1 MYKRSVGE
9 RLIVKKGRYLGR
21 KINHRYL
28 FSLSFFSALLNTNDY
43 LKEGRKYKM
52 LRFLDAGESHGKC
65 LLGIIEGF
73 PAGLSLNEENINLN
87 LKRRQGGYGR
97 GERMKIEQDR
107 VEVLSGLVEGKTIGS
122 PLGLMIKNKDW
133 KNWQEKEYPPLT
145 ISRPGHADFAGVIKY
160 GFKDVRKVLE
170 RASARQ
176 TAMRVAIGSV
186 ASSLLEEFNIQIYS
200 YVLRIGQVKAKRIAS
215 FTREFKEE
223 INKSPVYCGDGIA
236 SIGMCRE
243 IDRAREKGNTL
254 GGVFEVV
261 ISGVP
266 IGLGSYVQWDR
277 RLDAQ
282 LASAFMSIPGV
293 KAVEIGEGIEA
304 SEKKGSDVH
313 DEIFIQ
319 DKPKSNSSRYY
330 RKTNRAGG
338 IEGGVTNGEE
348 VVIRAYLKPIPTLI
362 NTLHS
367 IDFATK
373 KETKAIYQRSD
384 ICVVPAASVVGEAV
398 AAWEI
403 AAAFLDKFN
412 GDSLLEIKENYKK
425 YGEKLQEI

>member
-1 MYKRSVGE
+1 MH
-9 RLIVKKGRYLGR
+9 RLLESQR
-21 KINHRYL
+21 
-28 FSLSFFSALLNTNDY
+28 
-43 LKEGRKYKM
+43 EGRKYKM

-65 LLGIIEGF
+65 LLGIIEGL
-73 PAGLSLNEENINLN
+73 PAGFSLNKEKFNLD

-107 VEVLSGLVEGKTIGS
+107 VEILSGLVEGKTIGS

-133 KNWQEKEYPPLT
+133 ENWQEKECPPLT
-145 ISRPGHADFAGVIKY
+145 ISRPGHADFAGAIKY

-186 ASSLLEEFNIQIYS
+186 AQQFLEEFDLNIYS
-200 YVLRIGQVKAKRIAS
+200 YVLRIGQVKARRITS
-215 FTREFKEE
+215 FNPKIKAE
-223 INKSPVYCGDGIA
+223 INKSPVYCVDGIA

-243 IDRAREKGNTL
+243 IDRVREKGDTL

-277 RLDAQ
+277 RLDTQ

-319 DKPKSNSSRYY
+319 DKPKNNSSRYY

-362 NTLHS
+362 NPLHS

-403 AAAFLDKFN
+403 AVAFLEKFG
-412 GDSLLEIKENYKK
+412 GDSLVEIKENYENYKELLRK
-425 YGEKLQEI
+425 I

>member
-1 MYKRSVGE
+1 
-9 RLIVKKGRYLGR
+9 
-21 KINHRYL
+21 
-28 FSLSFFSALLNTNDY
+28 
-43 LKEGRKYKM
+43 M

-65 LLGIIEGF
+65 LLGIIEGL
-73 PAGLSLNEENINLN
+73 PAGLSLNEENINLD

-107 VEVLSGLVEGKTIGS
+107 VEILSGLVEGKTIGS

-133 KNWQEKEYPPLT
+133 ENWQEKEYPPLS
-145 ISRPGHADFAGVIKY
+145 ISRPGHADFAGAIKY

-176 TAMRVAIGSV
+176 TAMRVAIGSA
-186 ASSLLEEFNIQIYS
+186 ASSLLEEFNIEIYS
-200 YVLRIGQVKAKRIAS
+200 YILRIGQVKARRITS
-215 FTREFKEE
+215 FDSKIKIE
-223 INKSPVYCGDGIA
+223 INKSPVYCIDGIA

-243 IDRAREKGNTL
+243 IDRAREKGDTL

-261 ISGVP
+261 ITGVP
-266 IGLGSYVQWDR
+266 IGLGSYVEWDR
-277 RLDAQ
+277 RLDAR

-293 KAVEIGEGIEA
+293 KAVEIGEGIKA
-304 SEKKGSDVH
+304 SEKKGSAVH
-313 DEIFIQ
+313 DEIYIQ
-319 DKPKSNSSRYY
+319 DKPNNNSYRYY

-338 IEGGVTNGEE
+338 IEGGIANGEE

-362 NTLHS
+362 NPLHS

-384 ICVVPAASVVGEAV
+384 ICVVPAASIVGEAV

-403 AAAFLDKFN
+403 AVAFLEKFG
-412 GDSLLEIKENYKK
+412 GDSLVEIKENYENYKELLRKK
-425 YGEKLQEI
+425 

>member
-1 MYKRSVGE
+1 
-9 RLIVKKGRYLGR
+9 
-21 KINHRYL
+21 
-28 FSLSFFSALLNTNDY
+28 
-43 LKEGRKYKM
+43 M

-65 LLGIIEGF
+65 LLGIIEGL

-107 VEVLSGLVEGKTIGS
+107 VEILSGLVEGKTIGS

-133 KNWQEKEYPPLT
+133 ENWKGKEYPPLT
-145 ISRPGHADFAGVIKY
+145 IPRPGHADFAGAIKY

-176 TAMRVAIGSV
+176 TAMRAAVGSIT
-186 ASSLLEEFNIQIYS
+186 SSLLEEFNIDIYS
-200 YVLRIGQVKAKRIAS
+200 YVLRIGQVKAKRIVS
-215 FTREFKEE
+215 FNREVKEE
-223 INKSPVYCGDGIA
+223 INKSPVYCIDGIA

-243 IDRAREKGNTL
+243 IDRAREKGDTL

-261 ISGVP
+261 IAGVP

-277 RLDAQ
+277 RLDAR
-282 LASAFMSIPGV
+282 LASALMSIPGA
-293 KAVEIGEGIEA
+293 KAVEIGKGIEA
-304 SEKKGSDVH
+304 SEKKGSTVH
-313 DEIFIQ
+313 DEIFAQ
-319 DKPKSNSSRYY
+319 EESEKDSFRYY

-338 IEGGVTNGEE
+338 IEGGITNGEDI
-348 VVIRAYLKPIPTLI
+348 VVKAYIKPIPTLI
-362 NTLHS
+362 NPLRS

-373 KETKAIYQRSD
+373 KGTKAIYQRSD

-398 AAWEI
+398 AAWEV
-403 AAAFLDKFN
+403 AVAFLEKFS
-412 GDSLLEIKENYKK
+412 GDSLLEIKENYRNYRKR
-425 YGEKLQEI
+425 LQKI

>member
-1 MYKRSVGE
+1 
-9 RLIVKKGRYLGR
+9 
-21 KINHRYL
+21 
-28 FSLSFFSALLNTNDY
+28 
-43 LKEGRKYKM
+43 M

-65 LLGIIEGF
+65 LLGIVEGL
-73 PAGLSLNEENINLN
+73 PAGLCLKEEKINLD

-107 VEVLSGLVEGKTIGS
+107 VEILSGLVEGKTIGS

-133 KNWQEKEYPPLT
+133 ENWQDKKYPSLT
-145 ISRPGHADFAGVIKY
+145 IPRPGHADFAGAIKY

-186 ASSLLEEFNIQIYS
+186 ASSLLEEFNIEVYS
-200 YVLRIGQVKAKRIAS
+200 YVLRIGQIKAKRIT
-215 FTREFKEE
+215 FFNREVKEE
-223 INKSPVYCGDGIA
+223 INKSPVYCVDGIA

-243 IDRAREKGNTL
+243 IDRAREKGDTL

-261 ISGVP
+261 ITGIP
-266 IGLGSYVQWDR
+266 IGLGSYVEWDR
-277 RLDAQ
+277 RLDAR

-319 DKPKSNSSRYY
+319 DKPNSNSSRYY

-338 IEGGVTNGEE
+338 IEGGVTNGEA
-348 VVIRAYLKPIPTLI
+348 VVVRAYLKPIPTLI
-362 NTLHS
+362 NPLRS

-398 AAWEI
+398 IAWEI
-403 AAAFLDKFN
+403 AVAFLEKFS
-412 GDSLLEIKENYKK
+412 GDSLVEIKENYDNYKK
-425 YGEKLQEI
+425 RLQKI

>member
-1 MYKRSVGE
+1 
-9 RLIVKKGRYLGR
+9 
-21 KINHRYL
+21 
-28 FSLSFFSALLNTNDY
+28 
-43 LKEGRKYKM
+43 M

-65 LLGIIEGF
+65 LLGIIEGL
-73 PAGLSLNEENINLN
+73 PAGFSLNEEKINLN
-87 LKRRQGGYGR
+87 LTRRQGGYGR

-107 VEVLSGLVEGKTIGS
+107 VEILSGLVEGKTIGS

-133 KNWQEKEYPPLT
+133 ENWQDKKYPSLT
-145 ISRPGHADFAGVIKY
+145 IPRPGHADFAGAIKY
-160 GFKDVRKVLE
+160 GFEDVRKVLE

-186 ASSLLEEFNIQIYS
+186 AQQFLEEFDLNIYS
-200 YVLRIGQVKAKRIAS
+200 YVLRIGQVKARRITS
-215 FTREFKEE
+215 FNPKIKAE
-223 INKSPVYCGDGIA
+223 INQSPVYCLDGIA

-243 IDRAREKGNTL
+243 IDRAREKGDTL

-261 ISGVP
+261 ITGVP

-293 KAVEIGEGIEA
+293 KAVEIGEGVEA

-313 DEIFIQ
+313 DEIFAQ
-319 DKPKSNSSRYY
+319 EEPRKNSSRYY

-348 VVIRAYLKPIPTLI
+348 VIIRAYIKPIPTLI
-362 NTLHS
+362 NSLHS
-367 IDFATK
+367 IDLATK

-384 ICVVPAASVVGEAV
+384 ICVVPAVSVVGEAV

-403 AAAFLDKFN
+403 AVAFLEKFG
-412 GDSLLEIKENYKK
+412 GDSLVEIKENYKNYK
-425 YGEKLQEI
+425 ELLRKI

>member
-1 MYKRSVGE
+1 
-9 RLIVKKGRYLGR
+9 
-21 KINHRYL
+21 
-28 FSLSFFSALLNTNDY
+28 
-43 LKEGRKYKM
+43 M

-65 LLGIIEGF
+65 LMGIVEGL
-73 PAGLSLNEENINLN
+73 PAGLSLSEEKINLN

-107 VEVLSGLVEGKTIGS
+107 VEILSGLVEGKTIGS

-133 KNWQEKEYPPLT
+133 ENWQEKEYPPLT
-145 ISRPGHADFAGVIKY
+145 ISRPGHADFAGAIKY
-160 GFKDVRKVLE
+160 GFEDVRKVLE

-186 ASSLLEEFNIQIYS
+186 ASSLLEEFNIEIYS
-200 YVLRIGQVKAKRIAS
+200 YVLKIGQVKARRITS
-215 FTREFKEE
+215 FNPKIKAE
-223 INKSPVYCGDGIA
+223 INKSPVYCIDGIA

-243 IDRAREKGNTL
+243 IDRAREKGDTL
-254 GGVFEVV
+254 GGVFEMVTT
-261 ISGVP
+261 GVP
-266 IGLGSYVQWDR
+266 AGLGSYVQWDR
-277 RLDAQ
+277 RLDAR

-293 KAVEIGEGIEA
+293 KAVEIGEGVEA

-313 DEIFIQ
+313 DEIFAQ
-319 DKPKSNSSRYY
+319 EEPRKNSSRYY

-348 VVIRAYLKPIPTLI
+348 VIIRAYIKPIPTLI
-362 NTLHS
+362 NSLRS

-403 AAAFLDKFN
+403 AVAFLEKFG
-412 GDSLLEIKENYKK
+412 GDSLVEIKENYKNYK
-425 YGEKLQEI
+425 ELLREI

>member
-1 MYKRSVGE
+1 
-9 RLIVKKGRYLGR
+9 
-21 KINHRYL
+21 
-28 FSLSFFSALLNTNDY
+28 LLESQR
-43 LKEGRKYKM
+43 EGRKYKM
-52 LRFLDAGESHGKC
+52 LRFLDAGESHGRC
-65 LLGIIEGF
+65 LMGIVEGL
-73 PAGLSLNEENINLN
+73 PAGLCLKEEKINLN

-107 VEVLSGLVEGKTIGS
+107 VEILSGLVEGKTIGS
-122 PLGLMIKNKDW
+122 PLGLMVKNKDW
-133 KNWQEKEYPPLT
+133 ENWQDKKNPSLT
-145 ISRPGHADFAGVIKY
+145 IPRPGHADFAGAIKY

-186 ASSLLEEFNIQIYS
+186 AQQFLEEFNLNIYS
-200 YVLRIGQVKAKRIAS
+200 YVLRIGQVKARRITS
-215 FTREFKEE
+215 FNPKIKAE
-223 INKSPVYCGDGIA
+223 INKSPVYCVDGIA

-243 IDRAREKGNTL
+243 IDRAQEKGDTL
-254 GGVFEVV
+254 GGVFEMV

-266 IGLGSYVQWDR
+266 IGLGSYVEWDR
-277 RLDAQ
+277 RLDTQ

-319 DKPKSNSSRYY
+319 DKPKNNSSRYY

-362 NTLHS
+362 NPLRS

-373 KETKAIYQRSD
+373 NETKAIYQRSD
-384 ICVVPAASVVGEAV
+384 ICVVPAASVVGAAV

-403 AAAFLDKFN
+403 ATAFLEKFG
-412 GDSLLEIKENYKK
+412 GDSLIEIKENYENYKK
-425 YGEKLQEI
+425 RL

>member
-1 MYKRSVGE
+1 
-9 RLIVKKGRYLGR
+9 
-21 KINHRYL
+21 
-28 FSLSFFSALLNTNDY
+28 LLESQR
-43 LKEGRKYKM
+43 EGRKYKM

-65 LLGIIEGF
+65 LLGIIEGL
-73 PAGLSLNEENINLN
+73 PAGFSLNEEKINLN
-87 LKRRQGGYGR
+87 LTRRQGGYGR

-107 VEVLSGLVEGKTIGS
+107 VEILSGLVERKTIGS

-133 KNWQEKEYPPLT
+133 ENWQEKEYPPLT
-145 ISRPGHADFAGVIKY
+145 ISRPGHADFAGAIKY
-160 GFKDVRKVLE
+160 GFEDVRKVLE

-186 ASSLLEEFNIQIYS
+186 AQQFLEEFDLNIYS
-200 YVLRIGQVKAKRIAS
+200 YVLRIGQVKARRITS
-215 FTREFKEE
+215 FDPKIKAE
-223 INKSPVYCGDGIA
+223 INKSPVYCIDGIA

-243 IDRAREKGNTL
+243 IDRAREKGDTL
-254 GGVFEVV
+254 GGVFEM
-261 ISGVP
+261 ITTGVP
-266 IGLGSYVQWDR
+266 VGLGSYVQWDR

-293 KAVEIGEGIEA
+293 KAVEIGEGVEA

-313 DEIFIQ
+313 DEIFAQ
-319 DKPKSNSSRYY
+319 KEPRKNSSRYY

-348 VVIRAYLKPIPTLI
+348 VIVRAYIKPIPTLI
-362 NTLHS
+362 NSLHS

-373 KETKAIYQRSD
+373 KEAKAIYQRSD
-384 ICVVPAASVVGEAV
+384 ICVVPAVSVVGEAA

-403 AAAFLDKFN
+403 AVAFLEKFG
-412 GDSLLEIKENYKK
+412 GDSLVEIKENYKNYK
-425 YGEKLQEI
+425 ELLRKI

>member
-1 MYKRSVGE
+1 
-9 RLIVKKGRYLGR
+9 
-21 KINHRYL
+21 
-28 FSLSFFSALLNTNDY
+28 
-43 LKEGRKYKM
+43 M

-65 LLGIIEGF
+65 LLGIIEGL
-73 PAGLSLNEENINLN
+73 PAGLSLSEENINLN

-107 VEVLSGLVEGKTIGS
+107 AEVLSGLVEGKTIGS

-133 KNWQEKEYPPLT
+133 ENWQEKEYPPLT
-145 ISRPGHADFAGVIKY
+145 IPRPGHADFSGAIKY

-176 TAMRVAIGSV
+176 TAMRVAIGS
-186 ASSLLEEFNIQIYS
+186 AAGTLLAEFNIEIYS
-200 YVLRIGQVKAKRIAS
+200 YVLRIGQVKARRITS
-215 FTREFKEE
+215 FDSKIKTE
-223 INKSPVYCGDGIA
+223 INKSPVYCIDGIA
-236 SIGMCRE
+236 SVGMCRE
-243 IDRAREKGNTL
+243 IDRAREKGDTL

-261 ISGVP
+261 ITGVP

-277 RLDAQ
+277 RLDAR

-304 SEKKGSDVH
+304 SEKKGSAVH
-313 DEIFIQ
+313 DEIFAPEKLEK
-319 DKPKSNSSRYY
+319 DSFRYY

-338 IEGGVTNGEE
+338 IEGGVTNGEK

-362 NTLHS
+362 SPLRS

-373 KETKAIYQRSD
+373 KETRAIYQRSD
-384 ICVVPAASVVGEAV
+384 LCVVPAASVVGEEA

-403 AAAFLDKFN
+403 ATAFLEKFS
-412 GDSLLEIKENYKK
+412 GDSLLEIKKNFKNYKK
-425 YGEKLQEI
+425 RLQKI

>member
-1 MYKRSVGE
+1 
-9 RLIVKKGRYLGR
+9 
-21 KINHRYL
+21 
-28 FSLSFFSALLNTNDY
+28 
-43 LKEGRKYKM
+43 M

-65 LLGIIEGF
+65 LMGIIEGL
-73 PAGLSLNEENINLN
+73 PAGFSLSEENINLN

-107 VEVLSGLVEGKTIGS
+107 VEILSGLVEGKTIGS
-122 PLGLMIKNKDW
+122 PLGLIIKNKDW
-133 KNWQEKEYPPLT
+133 ENWQEKEYPPLT
-145 ISRPGHADFAGVIKY
+145 IPRPGHADFAGAIKY

-176 TAMRVAIGSV
+176 TAMRVAVGSI
-186 ASSLLEEFNIQIYS
+186 ASSLLEEFNIEIYS
-200 YVLRIGQVKAKRIAS
+200 YVLRIGQVKAKRIV
-215 FTREFKEE
+215 FFNREVKEE
-223 INKSPVYCGDGIA
+223 INKSPVYCVDGIA

-243 IDRAREKGNTL
+243 IDRAQEKGDTL

-277 RLDAQ
+277 RLDAR
-282 LASAFMSIPGV
+282 LTSALMSVPGI
-293 KAVEIGEGIEA
+293 KAVEIGKGIEA
-304 SEKKGSDVH
+304 SEKKGSTIH
-313 DEIFIQ
+313 DEIFTQ
-319 DKPKSNSSRYY
+319 EESEKDSFKYY

-338 IEGGVTNGEE
+338 IEGGITNGED
-348 VVIRAYLKPIPTLI
+348 VVVRAYLKPIPTLI
-362 NTLHS
+362 NPLRS

-403 AAAFLDKFN
+403 AVAFLEKFG
-412 GDSLLEIKENYKK
+412 GDSLVEIKENYKNYK
-425 YGEKLQEI
+425 ESLRKI

>member
-1 MYKRSVGE
+1 
-9 RLIVKKGRYLGR
+9 
-21 KINHRYL
+21 
-28 FSLSFFSALLNTNDY
+28 
-43 LKEGRKYKM
+43 M

-65 LLGIIEGF
+65 LLGIIEGL
-73 PAGLSLNEENINLN
+73 PAGLSLSEENINFN

-107 VEVLSGLVEGKTIGS
+107 VEILSGLVEGKTIGS

-145 ISRPGHADFAGVIKY
+145 IPRPGHADFSGALKY

-176 TAMRVAIGSV
+176 TAMRVAIGS
-186 ASSLLEEFNIQIYS
+186 AARSLLKEFNIEIYS
-200 YVLRIGQVKAKRIAS
+200 YVSRIGQVKARRITS
-215 FTREFKEE
+215 FDSKIKDE
-223 INKSPVYCGDGIA
+223 INKSPVYCIDGIA

-243 IDRAREKGNTL
+243 IDRAQEKGDTL

-261 ISGVP
+261 ITGVP
-266 IGLGSYVQWDR
+266 VGLGSYVQWDR
-277 RLDAQ
+277 RLDAR
-282 LASAFMSIPGV
+282 LASALMSIPGV
-293 KAVEIGEGIEA
+293 KAVEIGRGIKA
-304 SEKKGSDVH
+304 SEKKGSAIH
-313 DEIFIQ
+313 DEIFAQ
-319 DKPKSNSSRYY
+319 EESEKDSSRYY

-338 IEGGVTNGEE
+338 IEGGITNGEK

-362 NTLHS
+362 NPLRS

-373 KETKAIYQRSD
+373 KEIGAIYQRSD
-384 ICVVPAASVVGEAV
+384 ICIVPAASVVGEAA

-403 AAAFLDKFN
+403 AAAFLGKFS
-412 GDSLLEIKENYKK
+412 GDSLAEIKENYKNYK
-425 YGEKLQEI
+425 KRLQKI

>member
-1 MYKRSVGE
+1 ML
-9 RLIVKKGRYLGR
+9 RLLESQR
-21 KINHRYL
+21 
-28 FSLSFFSALLNTNDY
+28 
-43 LKEGRKYKM
+43 EGRKYKM

-65 LLGIIEGF
+65 LLGIIEGL
-73 PAGLSLNEENINLN
+73 PAGLCLKEEKINLN

-107 VEVLSGLVEGKTIGS
+107 VEILSGLVEGKTIGS
-122 PLGLMIKNKDW
+122 PLGLMVKNKDW
-133 KNWQEKEYPPLT
+133 ENWQDKKNPSLT
-145 ISRPGHADFAGVIKY
+145 IPRPGHADFAGAIKY
-160 GFKDVRKVLE
+160 GFKDIRKVLE

-186 ASSLLEEFNIQIYS
+186 ASSLLEEFNIEIYS

-215 FTREFKEE
+215 FNREVKEE
-223 INKSPVYCGDGIA
+223 INKSPVYCVDGIA

-243 IDRAREKGNTL
+243 IDRAREKGDTL

-277 RLDAQ
+277 RLDTR

-319 DKPKSNSSRYY
+319 DKPNNNSFRYY

-338 IEGGVTNGEE
+338 IEGGVANGEE
-348 VVIRAYLKPIPTLI
+348 VAIRAYLKPIPTLI
-362 NTLHS
+362 NPLYS

-384 ICVVPAASVVGEAV
+384 ICVVPAASIVGEAV

-403 AAAFLDKFN
+403 AAVFLEKFG
-412 GDSLLEIKENYKK
+412 GDSLVEIKENYENYKELLRKK
-425 YGEKLQEI
+425 

>member
-1 MYKRSVGE
+1 
-9 RLIVKKGRYLGR
+9 
-21 KINHRYL
+21 
-28 FSLSFFSALLNTNDY
+28 
-43 LKEGRKYKM
+43 M

-65 LLGIIEGF
+65 LIGIIEGL
-73 PAGLSLNEENINLN
+73 PAGLSLSERKINQD

-97 GERMKIEQDR
+97 GERMKIEQDQ
-107 VEVLSGLVEGKTIGS
+107 VEILSGLVEGKTIGS

-133 KNWQEKEYPPLT
+133 ENWQDKNYPSLT
-145 ISRPGHADFAGVIKY
+145 IPRPGHADFTGAIKY

-186 ASSLLEEFNIQIYS
+186 AQQFLEEFDLNIYS
-200 YVLRIGQVKAKRIAS
+200 YVLRIGQVKARRITS
-215 FTREFKEE
+215 FNSKIKAE
-223 INKSPVYCGDGIA
+223 INKSPVYCVDGIA

-243 IDRAREKGNTL
+243 IDRAREKGDTL
-254 GGVFEVV
+254 GGVFEMVTT
-261 ISGVP
+261 GVP

-293 KAVEIGEGIEA
+293 KAVEIGEGIKA
-304 SEKKGSDVH
+304 SEKKGSAVH

-319 DKPKSNSSRYY
+319 DKPKNNSSRYY

-338 IEGGVTNGEE
+338 IEGGVTNGEDLM
-348 VVIRAYLKPIPTLI
+348 VRTYIKPIPTLI
-362 NTLHS
+362 NPLSS

-373 KETKAIYQRSD
+373 KETKTIYQRSD

-403 AAAFLDKFN
+403 AAAFLEKFG
-412 GDSLLEIKENYKK
+412 GDSLIETKENYKNYK
-425 YGEKLQEI
+425 ELLRKI

>member
-1 MYKRSVGE
+1 
-9 RLIVKKGRYLGR
+9 
-21 KINHRYL
+21 
-28 FSLSFFSALLNTNDY
+28 
-43 LKEGRKYKM
+43 M

-65 LLGIIEGF
+65 LLGIIEGL
-73 PAGLSLNEENINLN
+73 PAGFSLNEEKINLN
-87 LKRRQGGYGR
+87 LARRQGGYGR

-107 VEVLSGLVEGKTIGS
+107 VEILSGLVEGKTIGS

-133 KNWQEKEYPPLT
+133 ENWQEKEYPPLT
-145 ISRPGHADFAGVIKY
+145 ISRPGHADFAGAIKY

-186 ASSLLEEFNIQIYS
+186 ASSLLEEFNIEIYS
-200 YVLRIGQVKAKRIAS
+200 YVLKIGQVKARRITS
-215 FTREFKEE
+215 FNPKIKAE
-223 INKSPVYCGDGIA
+223 INKSPVYCIDGIA

-243 IDRAREKGNTL
+243 IDRAREKGDTL
-254 GGVFEVV
+254 GGVFEMVTT
-261 ISGVP
+261 GVP
-266 IGLGSYVQWDR
+266 AGLGSYVQWDR
-277 RLDAQ
+277 RLDAR

-293 KAVEIGEGIEA
+293 KAVEIGEGVEA

-313 DEIFIQ
+313 DEIFAQ
-319 DKPKSNSSRYY
+319 EEPRKNSSRYY

-348 VVIRAYLKPIPTLI
+348 VIIRAYIKPIPTLI
-362 NTLHS
+362 NSLRS

-384 ICVVPAASVVGEAV
+384 ICVVPAVSVVGEAV

-403 AAAFLDKFN
+403 AVAFLEKFG
-412 GDSLLEIKENYKK
+412 GDSLVEIKENYKNYK
-425 YGEKLQEI
+425 ELLREI

>member
-1 MYKRSVGE
+1 
-9 RLIVKKGRYLGR
+9 
-21 KINHRYL
+21 
-28 FSLSFFSALLNTNDY
+28 
-43 LKEGRKYKM
+43 M

-65 LLGIIEGF
+65 LLGIIEGM

-97 GERMKIEQDR
+97 GDRMKIEQDR

-133 KNWQEKEYPPLT
+133 ENWQEKEYPPLT
-145 ISRPGHADFAGVIKY
+145 IPRPGHADFSGTIKY

-176 TAMRVAIGSV
+176 TAMRVAIGSA
-186 ASSLLEEFNIQIYS
+186 ASSLLKEFNIEIYS
-200 YVLRIGQVKAKRIAS
+200 YVLRIGQVKARSITS
-215 FTREFKEE
+215 FDSKIKTE
-223 INKSPVYCGDGIA
+223 INKSPVYCIDGIA

-243 IDRAREKGNTL
+243 IDRAREKGDTL

-261 ISGVP
+261 ITGIP

-277 RLDAQ
+277 RLDAR
-282 LASAFMSIPGV
+282 LASALMSIPGV
-293 KAVEIGEGIEA
+293 KAVEIGNGIEA
-304 SEKKGSDVH
+304 SEKKGSAIH
-313 DEIFIQ
+313 DEIFAQ
-319 DKPKSNSSRYY
+319 EESEKDSFRYY

-338 IEGGVTNGEE
+338 IEGGITNGED
-348 VVIRAYLKPIPTLI
+348 VVVRAYIKPIPTLI
-362 NTLHS
+362 NPLNS
-367 IDFATK
+367 IDFNTK
-373 KETKAIYQRSD
+373 KETRAIYQRSD

-398 AAWEI
+398 AVWEV
-403 AAAFLDKFN
+403 AATFLEKFG

-425 YGEKLQEI
+425 YKKRL

>member
-1 MYKRSVGE
+1 
-9 RLIVKKGRYLGR
+9 
-21 KINHRYL
+21 
-28 FSLSFFSALLNTNDY
+28 
-43 LKEGRKYKM
+43 M

-73 PAGLSLNEENINLN
+73 PAGLSVNEENINLN

-107 VEVLSGLVEGKTIGS
+107 VEILSGLVEGKTIGS

-133 KNWQEKEYPPLT
+133 ENWQEKEYPPLN
-145 ISRPGHADFAGVIKY
+145 IPRPGHADFAGAIKY

-186 ASSLLEEFNIQIYS
+186 ASSLLEELNIEIYS
-200 YVLRIGQVKAKRIAS
+200 YVLRIGQVKANRVAS
-215 FTREFKEE
+215 FNREVKEE
-223 INKSPVYCGDGIA
+223 INKSPVYCIDGIA

-243 IDRAREKGNTL
+243 IDRAREKGDTL
-254 GGVFEVV
+254 GGVFEV
-261 ISGVP
+261 IIIGVP
-266 IGLGSYVQWDR
+266 IGLGSYVEWDR
-277 RLDAQ
+277 RLDAR

-293 KAVEIGEGIEA
+293 KAVEIGEGVEA
-304 SEKKGSDVH
+304 SKKKGSAVH
-313 DEIFIQ
+313 DEIFAQ
-319 DKPKSNSSRYY
+319 EESQKDSFRYY

-338 IEGGVTNGEE
+338 IEGGITNGGD
-348 VVIRAYLKPIPTLI
+348 VVVRANIKPIPTLI
-362 NTLHS
+362 NPLRS
-367 IDFATK
+367 IDFTTK

-398 AAWEI
+398 ASWEI
-403 AAAFLDKFN
+403 AAAFLEKFG
-412 GDSLLEIKENYKK
+412 GDSLLEIKENYKNYRK
-425 YGEKLQEI
+425 RLQKI

>member
-1 MYKRSVGE
+1 
-9 RLIVKKGRYLGR
+9 
-21 KINHRYL
+21 
-28 FSLSFFSALLNTNDY
+28 
-43 LKEGRKYKM
+43 M

-65 LLGIIEGF
+65 LIGIVEGL
-73 PAGLSLNEENINLN
+73 PAGLSLNEEKINLN

-107 VEVLSGLVEGKTIGS
+107 VEMLSGLVEGKTIGS
-122 PLGLMIKNKDW
+122 PLSLMIKNKDW
-133 KNWQEKEYPPLT
+133 ENWQDKKNSSLNIP
-145 ISRPGHADFAGVIKY
+145 RPGHADFAGATKY
-160 GFKDVRKVLE
+160 GFKDVRNVLE

-186 ASSLLEEFNIQIYS
+186 ASSLLEEFNIEIYS
-200 YVLRIGQVKAKRIAS
+200 YVLRVGQVKARRITS
-215 FTREFKEE
+215 FNPKIKAE
-223 INKSPVYCGDGIA
+223 INKSSVYCVDGIA

-243 IDRAREKGNTL
+243 IDRAREKGDTL

-277 RLDAQ
+277 RMDTR

-319 DKPKSNSSRYY
+319 DKPKNNSSRYY

-362 NTLHS
+362 NPLRS

-384 ICVVPAASVVGEAV
+384 ICVVPAASVVGGAV
-398 AAWEI
+398 ATWEI
-403 AAAFLDKFN
+403 AVAFLEKFG
-412 GDSLLEIKENYKK
+412 GDSLVEIKKNYENYKELLRK
-425 YGEKLQEI
+425 K

>member
-1 MYKRSVGE
+1 
-9 RLIVKKGRYLGR
+9 
-21 KINHRYL
+21 
-28 FSLSFFSALLNTNDY
+28 
-43 LKEGRKYKM
+43 M

-65 LLGIIEGF
+65 LLGIIEGL
-73 PAGLSLNEENINLN
+73 PAGLSLNEEKINLD

-107 VEVLSGLVEGKTIGS
+107 VEILSGLVEGKTIGS

-133 KNWQEKEYPPLT
+133 ENWQDKKNPSLT
-145 ISRPGHADFAGVIKY
+145 IPRPGHADFAGATKY
-160 GFKDVRKVLE
+160 GFEDVRKVLE

-176 TAMRVAIGSV
+176 TAMRVAIGS
-186 ASSLLEEFNIQIYS
+186 LTQQFLEEFDLNIYS
-200 YVLRIGQVKAKRIAS
+200 YVLRIGQVKARRITS
-215 FTREFKEE
+215 FNTKIKAE
-223 INKSPVYCGDGIA
+223 INKSPVYCVDGIA

-243 IDRAREKGNTL
+243 IDRAREKGDTL

-266 IGLGSYVQWDR
+266 IGLGSYAEWDR
-277 RLDAQ
+277 RLDAC

-304 SEKKGSDVH
+304 SEKKGSAVH

-319 DKPKSNSSRYY
+319 DKLKNNSSRYY

-338 IEGGVTNGEE
+338 IEGGVANGEE
-348 VVIRAYLKPIPTLI
+348 VVIRAYLKPVPTLI
-362 NTLHS
+362 NPLRS
-367 IDFATK
+367 IDFVTK
-373 KETKAIYQRSD
+373 RETKAIYQRSD

-403 AAAFLDKFN
+403 AVAFLEKFG
-412 GDSLLEIKENYKK
+412 GDSLAEIKKNYENYKELLRK
-425 YGEKLQEI
+425 K

>member
-1 MYKRSVGE
+1 ML
-9 RLIVKKGRYLGR
+9 RLLESQR
-21 KINHRYL
+21 
-28 FSLSFFSALLNTNDY
+28 
-43 LKEGRKYKM
+43 EGRKYKM

-73 PAGLSLNEENINLN
+73 PAGLSLNEKNINLN

-107 VEVLSGLVEGKTIGS
+107 VEMLSGLVEGETIGS
-122 PLGLMIKNKDW
+122 PLSLMIKNKDW
-133 KNWQEKEYPPLT
+133 ENWQDKKYPSLT
-145 ISRPGHADFAGVIKY
+145 IPRPGHADFAGAIKY
-160 GFKDVRKVLE
+160 GFEDVRKVLE

-186 ASSLLEEFNIQIYS
+186 AQQFLKEFNLNIYS
-200 YVLRIGQVKAKRIAS
+200 YVLRIGQVKARRITS
-215 FTREFKEE
+215 FSPKIKAE
-223 INKSPVYCGDGIA
+223 INKSPVYCVDGIA

-243 IDRAREKGNTL
+243 IDRAREKGDTL

-261 ISGVP
+261 ITGVP
-266 IGLGSYVQWDR
+266 IGLGSYVEWDR
-277 RLDAQ
+277 RLDTQ

-293 KAVEIGEGIEA
+293 KAVEIGEGIKA
-304 SEKKGSDVH
+304 SEKKGSAVH

-319 DKPKSNSSRYY
+319 DKPKNNSSRYY

-338 IEGGVTNGEE
+338 IEGGVTNGEDLM
-348 VVIRAYLKPIPTLI
+348 VRTYIKPIPTLI
-362 NTLHS
+362 NPLSS

-373 KETKAIYQRSD
+373 KETKTIYQRSD

-403 AAAFLDKFN
+403 AAAFLEKFG
-412 GDSLLEIKENYKK
+412 GDSLIETKENYKNYK
-425 YGEKLQEI
+425 ELLRKI